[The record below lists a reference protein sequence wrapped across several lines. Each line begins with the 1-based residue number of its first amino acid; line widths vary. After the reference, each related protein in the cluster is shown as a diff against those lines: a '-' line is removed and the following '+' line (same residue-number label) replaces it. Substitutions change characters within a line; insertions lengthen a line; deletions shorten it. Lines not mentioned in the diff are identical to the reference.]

1 MVLFVLC
8 GNFIR
13 LLVSLVVTVEAVGL
27 ALEQSRAFASSRPSD
42 RLTRGLIHGEDVV
55 AVHGD
60 AGHIIGCGAVSD
72 VLDATVILRRRSLG
86 VAVILGDEDY
96 RQRLLTHAEELLGIV
111 LRTRNPAHQIA
122 AIAAGL
128 AGANDA
134 GAGRV

>member
-1 MVLFVLC
+1 M
-8 GNFIR
+8 
-13 LLVSLVVTVEAVGL
+13 ST
-27 ALEQSRAFASSRPSD
+27 ASPDAID
-42 RLTRGLIHGEDVV
+42 REELNRVAAWIDVQ
-55 AVHGD
+55 
-60 AGHIIGCGAVSD
+60 
-72 VLDATVILRRRSLG
+72 
-86 VAVILGDEDY
+86 GDEDY